1 MYALHITQQLEH
13 VPPYYGR
20 ALQLPHMPF
29 FFLHMPYIFFL
40 HMPYICFCAYALYIN
55 ILLNSLSMCLTIAG
69 VLYNCLLANEE
80 SEKQVSVFSYYRMCS
95 LTIECVL
102 SMPRSRCSHACLTRM
117 PYMYALCVSLYACL
131 IRMPYMYAII
141 LWYIG

>member
-1 MYALHITQQLEH
+1 MYAFHITQQLEH

-29 FFLHMPYIFFL
+29 FFLHMPYIFF
-40 HMPYICFCAYALYIN
+40 CAYALYIN

-69 VLYNCLLANEE
+69 VLYNCLLGNEE

-102 SMPRSRCSHACLTRM
+102 SMPRSRCSHACLTCM
-117 PYMYALCVSLYACL
+117 LYV
-131 IRMPYMYAII
+131 
-141 LWYIG
+141 